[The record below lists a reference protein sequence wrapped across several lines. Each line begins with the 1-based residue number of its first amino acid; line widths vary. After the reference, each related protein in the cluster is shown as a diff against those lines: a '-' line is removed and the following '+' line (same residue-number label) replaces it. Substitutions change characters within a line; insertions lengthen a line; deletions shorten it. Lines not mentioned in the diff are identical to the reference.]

1 MTRTNMPSGSEP
13 KVRHIDIQKL
23 GRLIQMYSVHPEAMR
38 AISTSQ
44 GDQEHIEHAMA
55 VGQTEFLIIP
65 MDVVPDHERQ
75 FVTETL
81 HALRGKPE
89 PKHSKAEGLGEKKYM
104 LVHEP
109 EAIGLLKNLLKDR
122 HIGTEPKRT
131 NNR

>member
-1 MTRTNMPSGSEP
+1 MTTAHSPADTEP
-13 KVRHIDIQKL
+13 KVRHIDVQKL

-44 GDQEHIEHAMA
+44 GDQEHIEHAM
-55 VGQTEFLIIP
+55 QTRQAEFLIIP

-81 HALRGKPE
+81 HALRGKPA
-89 PKHSKAEGLGEKKYM
+89 PRQSKAEGLGDKKYM

-109 EAIGLLKNLLKDR
+109 EAIELLKNLLKDSY
-122 HIGTEPKRT
+122 IGTGPKRAQ
-131 NNR
+131 NR